1 MPPSIQP
8 YHKFYRQEMRQ
19 FLPLNYS
26 KVLEVGCGEGNF
38 RSNLNNSHE
47 YWGIEPNLAASE
59 IAQEKLDKVLCGKYE
74 DVSNQLPDKYF
85 DLIICNDVIEHME
98 HHDKFLFALQKNIA
112 PSGSLIVSIP
122 NVRYIPNL
130 MELIFL
136 KDWHYR
142 EAGILDVTHL
152 RFFTFKSLKRVLH
165 ETGWH
170 INKIRGI
177 NRYGSH
183 RIGHKLAL
191 SYFGQALFGRDTAYM
206 QFGAN
211 LSLKN

>member
-19 FLPLNYS
+19 FLPEDYS
-26 KVLEVGCGEGNF
+26 RVLEIGCGEGNF
-38 RSNLNNSHE
+38 RSNLKNNHE
-47 YWGIEPNLAASE
+47 YWGIEPNSAVSK
-59 IAQEKLDKVLCGKYE
+59 IAKEKLDKVLCGKYE
-74 DVSNQLPDKYF
+74 DVSDQLPENYF

-98 HHDKFLFALQKNIA
+98 HHDRFLLALQKKIT
-112 PSGSLIVSIP
+112 PSGSLVLSIP

-130 MELIFL
+130 MELIFI
-136 KDWHYR
+136 KDWRYR

-152 RFFTFKSLKRVLH
+152 RFFTYKSLKRVLR

-170 INKIRGI
+170 INRIQGV

-183 RIGHKLAL
+183 RIGHKLVL
-191 SYFGQALFGRDTAYM
+191 SYLGQALFGRDTAYM

-211 LSLKN
+211 LCLKN